1 MARYFNFFPKT
12 LYSSNNQ
19 VSSLDTITN
28 ITARFSFERTLK
40 ENSSV
45 FYSYDIKDGDTPE
58 IIARKFYDNSERH
71 WIVLLFNDIIDPQ
84 FDWPMDERTLNEFID
99 SKYNYHYNFHRTNIN
114 ILSNRILEASLNTNS
129 IIGLLLSEQIN
140 GRKLSDITND
150 GSITSADALRADR
163 YADFGF
169 ANSSNS
175 LQEDT
180 YIRDILIPTIQ
191 NNYIKYSSLYG
202 SSMYSSNANTD
213 MIVYNSSTEN
223 LTYQSGRGITWA
235 KTNTHSFYKVI
246 TETTFDKTSIQKIEV
261 DAKTYA
267 NDTIMQTGTNQ
278 TYQLGDNTSVNIRI
292 NKETKTYFDYEVE
305 ENEKKRSIKLVKPEF
320 VTEIEKEFKKVIKQ

>member
-12 LYSSNNQ
+12 LYSANNQ

-40 ENSSV
+40 ENSSI

-71 WIVLLFNDIIDPQ
+71 WIVLLFNDMIDPQ

-99 SKYNYHYNFHRTNIN
+99 AKYNYHYNFYRTNIN
-114 ILSNRILEASLNTNS
+114 YLSTRILQASVNTP
-129 IIGLLLSEQIN
+129 IISSLLTETIN
-140 GRKLSDITND
+140 GRMLADITND
-150 GSITSADALRADR
+150 SSVSSADALRMNN
-163 YADFGF
+163 YANNGF
-169 ANSSNS
+169 ANSSNI

-180 YIRDILIPTIQ
+180 YIRDVLIPTIQ
-191 NNYIKYSSLYG
+191 SDHIKYSSLYG
-202 SSMYSSNANTD
+202 SPDYISNTNTD
-213 MIVYNSSTEN
+213 LIIFNDSTAN
-223 LTYQSGRGITWA
+223 LTFQSGRGLVWA
-235 KTNTHSFYKVI
+235 KTKLHSFYKVI
-246 TETTFDKTSIQKIEV
+246 TETTSNKTSIRKIEV
-261 DAKTYA
+261 DVKTYA

-278 TYQLGDNTSVNIRI
+278 SYQLGDNTSVNITI
-292 NKETKTYFDYEVE
+292 NKETKTYFDYELE

-320 VTEIEKEFKKVIKQ
+320 IPGIEKEFKKVIKG